1 MGLQWATKNFT
12 VWKHWTAKQLFKQ
25 MNNNFNAITHKELT
39 WWKIF
44 LFLIIAYTR
53 WEFPKAKETQLKKGY
68 RKHIQYAKII
78 CLFLLW
84 LFSYISTNIDGEVLC
99 KNNEGEMG
107 ELCSLFL
114 WSFCKG
120 SSKVCAKIHSFSN
133 HISLEKRALF
143 LQTFVTKCKFVL
155 ITSYCSGH

>member
-53 WEFPKAKETQLKKGY
+53 WEFPKVKETQLKKVIGN
-68 RKHIQYAKII
+68 IQYANISFFFCYDFFHI
-78 CLFLLW
+78 FLPKLMGQYCTKTMQVKW
-84 LFSYISTNIDGEVLC
+84 ANFVLC
-99 KNNEGEMG
+99 SCEVSVKAQE
-107 ELCSLFL
+107 
-114 WSFCKG
+114 
-120 SSKVCAKIHSFSN
+120 KVCTNIHSFSN
-133 HISLEKRALF
+133 HISLEKEHYFFRH
-143 LQTFVTKCKFVL
+143 LQQNVSL
-155 ITSYCSGH
+155 PW